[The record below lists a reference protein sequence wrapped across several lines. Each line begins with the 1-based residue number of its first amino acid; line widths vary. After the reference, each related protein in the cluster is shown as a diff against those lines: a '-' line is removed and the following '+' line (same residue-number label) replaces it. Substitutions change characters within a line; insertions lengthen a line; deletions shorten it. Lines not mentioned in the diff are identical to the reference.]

1 MRKWRSLTALRAVEA
16 VARHGSMSAAA
27 LELNVTRPAISKQIA
42 LLERD
47 LACQLF
53 HRDGNRITL
62 TTAGAELQAGLR
74 QAFDLISTTTESVA
88 RRATQGERVRVLACR
103 DFASSWLAG
112 QVGSF
117 LVGNPGISVEIT
129 ADRNGN
135 FRMSEDFDFRIFY
148 GPDRAAAPPGLLQT
162 ELCRWVDMPVC
173 APDFAARWLEAS
185 KSLAE
190 APQLVDANYDIWED
204 WCLHAGFDPGA
215 ARQRTLFNETNLCM
229 SAAASGVGIAIG
241 DSFLNM
247 PLIRQGQLIAPFKAG
262 LVSEQT
268 YALFTPLERGQDKA
282 ARRFELWL
290 RQAVST
296 YQSTILEELS
306 GLGIRVIARTALPA

>member
-1 MRKWRSLTALRAVEA
+1 M
-16 VARHGSMSAAA
+16 G
-27 LELNVTRPAISKQIA
+27 
-42 LLERD
+42 
-47 LACQLF
+47 
-53 HRDGNRITL
+53 
-62 TTAGAELQAGLR
+62 
-74 QAFDLISTTTESVA
+74 
-88 RRATQGERVRVLACR
+88 
-103 DFASSWLAG
+103 
-112 QVGSF
+112 
-117 LVGNPGISVEIT
+117 
-129 ADRNGN
+129 
-135 FRMSEDFDFRIFY
+135 EDFDVRIFY

-173 APDFAARWLEAS
+173 APDFAARWLEAG

-247 PLIRQGQLIAPFKAG
+247 PLIRQGQLIVPFKAG

-306 GLGIRVIARTALPA
+306 GLGIRVIARSALPA